1 MGLKLFDNAKNIFD
15 DIVSELLNYSK
26 RQKATLV
33 IPAYNEE
40 KTIKNTIRAAKQS
53 KYVDEIIVVDDCS
66 TDNTYK
72 IASKEGVKVIRHEV
86 NKGKGKAIKTGI
98 TNSAHE
104 VICFI
109 DADIPQWNGM
119 LISKIIKPVALNEVD
134 FVKTTFNRAMGR
146 VTILTA
152 KPLLKLLF
160 PSINNLQQPLSGQ
173 FCTKKSFLKKI
184 KIENR
189 YGIDIG
195 ILIDAEQEKLKIK
208 EVHLGTIT
216 NKSKSLE
223 NLSPMAEEVTKTI
236 AKKAGLIPSKNHL
249 IILCLEESAKTP
261 QKYLKETLINLT
273 TKNHEVLILSSTPT
287 DEMINLFDSTPARI
301 MFLQEKNKS
310 NQFEK
315 IFYSMC
321 KIYKTKPKN
330 VLLLTEG
337 TYCKKVLKEI
347 NKPLITKNTPKSL
360 ILKKSIQINSWPELL
375 VLAK

>member
-1 MGLKLFDNAKNIFD
+1 MNLKLFDNIKNIFD
-15 DIVSELLNYSK
+15 DITSELLNYSK
-26 RQKATLV
+26 RKKATLI

-72 IASKEGVKVIRHEV
+72 IASKEGIKVLRHET
-86 NKGKGKAIKTGI
+86 NKGKGRAIKTGI
-98 TNSAHE
+98 INSKNE

-109 DADIPQWNGM
+109 DADIPQWNGF

-134 FVKTTFNRAMGR
+134 FVKTTFNRFMGR
-146 VTILTA
+146 VTLLTA
-152 KPLLKLLF
+152 KPMLKLLF
-160 PSINNLQQPLSGQ
+160 PSINLQQPLSGQ
-173 FCTKKSFLKKI
+173 FCTKKSFLEKI

-195 ILIDAEQEKLKIK
+195 IIIDAEQKKLKIK
-208 EVHLGTIT
+208 EVYLGTIT

-223 NLSPMAEEVTKTI
+223 NLSPMAEEVAKTI
-236 AKKAGLIPSKNHL
+236 AKKAKLIPSKNHL

-273 TKNHEVLILSSTPT
+273 IKNHEVLILSSKPT
-287 DEMINLFDSTPARI
+287 NEMINLFDSTPAKI
-301 MFLQEKNKS
+301 MFLQEKDKTK
-310 NQFEK
+310 QFEK

-321 KIYKTKPKN
+321 KIYNTKPKN

-337 TYCKKVLKEI
+337 NYCKKIIKEI
-347 NKPLITKNTPKSL
+347 NKPLTTKNTPKKL

-375 VLAK
+375 VLAE

>member
-1 MGLKLFDNAKNIFD
+1 MNLKLFDNIKNIFD
-15 DIVSELLNYSK
+15 DITSELLNYSK
-26 RQKATLV
+26 RKKATLI

-72 IASKEGVKVIRHEV
+72 IASKEGIKVLRHET
-86 NKGKGKAIKTGI
+86 NKGKGRAIKTGI
-98 TNSAHE
+98 INSKNE

-109 DADIPQWNGM
+109 DADIPQWNGF

-134 FVKTTFNRAMGR
+134 FVKTTFNRSMGR
-146 VTILTA
+146 VTLLTA
-152 KPLLKLLF
+152 KPMLKLLF
-160 PSINNLQQPLSGQ
+160 PSINLQQPLSGQ
-173 FCTKKSFLKKI
+173 FCTKKSFLEKI

-195 ILIDAEQEKLKIK
+195 IIIDAEQKKLKIK
-208 EVHLGTIT
+208 EVYLGTIT

-223 NLSPMAEEVTKTI
+223 NLSPMAEEVAKTI
-236 AKKAGLIPSKNHL
+236 AKKAKLIPSKNHL

-273 TKNHEVLILSSTPT
+273 IKNHEVLILSSKPT
-287 DEMINLFDSTPARI
+287 NEMINLFDSTPAKI
-301 MFLQEKNKS
+301 MFLQEKDKTK
-310 NQFEK
+310 QFEK

-321 KIYKTKPKN
+321 KIYNTKPKN

-337 TYCKKVLKEI
+337 NYCKKIIKEI
-347 NKPLITKNTPKSL
+347 NKPLTTKNTPKKL

-375 VLAK
+375 VLAE

>member
-1 MGLKLFDNAKNIFD
+1 MNLKLFDNIKNIFD
-15 DIVSELLNYSK
+15 DITSELLNYSK
-26 RQKATLV
+26 RRKATLI

-72 IASKEGVKVIRHEV
+72 IASKEGIKVLRHET
-86 NKGKGKAIKTGI
+86 NKGKGRAIKTGI
-98 TNSAHE
+98 INSKNE

-109 DADIPQWNGM
+109 DADIPQWNGF

-134 FVKTTFNRAMGR
+134 FVKTTFNRSMGR
-146 VTILTA
+146 VTLLTA
-152 KPLLKLLF
+152 KPMLKLLF
-160 PSINNLQQPLSGQ
+160 PSINLQQPLSGQ
-173 FCTKKSFLKKI
+173 FCTKKSFLEKI

-195 ILIDAEQEKLKIK
+195 IIIDAEQKKLKIK
-208 EVHLGTIT
+208 EVYLGTIT

-223 NLSPMAEEVTKTI
+223 NLSPMAEEVAKTI
-236 AKKAGLIPSKNHL
+236 AKKAKLIPSKNHL

-273 TKNHEVLILSSTPT
+273 IKNHEVLILSSKPT
-287 DEMINLFDSTPARI
+287 NEMINLFDSTPAKI
-301 MFLQEKNKS
+301 MFLQEKDKTK
-310 NQFEK
+310 QFEK

-321 KIYKTKPKN
+321 KIYNTKPKN

-337 TYCKKVLKEI
+337 NYCKKIIKEI
-347 NKPLITKNTPKSL
+347 NKPLTTKNTPKKL

-375 VLAK
+375 VLAE